1 MAEAGDKGHR
11 SEKRRRRN
19 ILQKR
24 VSDTELEAF
33 KRRASTAGF
42 PDHRE
47 YLSTLIFGEASLDHR
62 KRQDLI
68 KILGELGKH
77 GSNLNQIAHGINSGK
92 VSALSADDI
101 KTIEATRSAVDD
113 AATMLRRAL
122 K

>member
-33 KRRASTAGF
+33 KRRASAAGF

-47 YLSTLIFGEASLDHR
+47 YLAALIFGEAGFDR
-62 KRQDLI
+62 RERQDLI

-101 KTIEATRSAVDD
+101 KTIEAARAAVDD
-113 AATMLRRAL
+113 AATMLKGAL

>member
-1 MAEAGDKGHR
+1 MAEAGDKRHR

-33 KRRASTAGF
+33 KRRASAAGF

-47 YLSTLIFGEASLDHR
+47 YLSTLIFGEASLDR
-62 KRQDLI
+62 RERQDLI

-77 GSNLNQIAHGINSGK
+77 GSNLNQIAHAANSGK
-92 VSALSADDI
+92 ITSLSQDD
-101 KTIEATRSAVDD
+101 
-113 AATMLRRAL
+113 LRMIDESRTAIQTLGAEIREAL